1 MQAQSISPTQK
12 APRTRGRRQHAG
24 FDLIQ
29 ISIVIAVMAVL
40 MAGAFAG
47 VPPVLARLRAAQE
60 AQDLNA
66 YVHDQDLMPFSTI
79 GDITNEVC
87 SYRLYPEPGCVGG
100 GVIRNRFGADV
111 KISRSNQSGEPIIT
125 VLSPSVP
132 SRVCTSLVPMV
143 ALTFDAISIGPVGAA
158 GTPVKP
164 LNGTTALDPASVNK
178 LCNTSPFVTLQ
189 YQIHAL

>member
-1 MQAQSISPTQK
+1 MHAQSISPTQT
-12 APRTRGRRQHAG
+12 APRTRGRKQHAG

-66 YVHDQDLMPFSTI
+66 YVHDQDLMPFSTT
-79 GDITNEVC
+79 GDITKEVC

-100 GVIRNRFGADV
+100 GVIRNRFGAGV
-111 KISRSNQSGEPIIT
+111 KISRANQNGEPIIT
-125 VLSPSVP
+125 VMSLSVP
-132 SRVCTSLVPMV
+132 SRVCKSLVPMV
-143 ALTFDAISIGPVGAA
+143 ALTFDAISIESVGAA
-158 GTPVKP
+158 KRSVKSLNANKP
-164 LNGTTALDPASVNK
+164 LVHAEVNK
-178 LCNTSPFVTLQ
+178 LCNASPSVTLH
-189 YQIHAL
+189 YQIRAL